1 MTKTKV
7 SSKLSTQTNSQ
18 SIKKEQLI
26 NTFTPSFPKTRS
38 SFTEIP
44 RSFKFLPFKIR
55 QIIKNE
61 PKVIIKYQISKFQEF
76 PSFYQ
81 VKIYNTYNVM
91 IDIEPCSYEC
101 AISLEQTIKLLESLT
116 EANSRNIFS
125 TMKRRTSNIAYFSE
139 TLHYVCI
146 LNVCVRLVRN
156 SHSYVLGFNKTL

>member
-61 PKVIIKYQISKFQEF
+61 PKVLIKYQISKLQEF

-81 VKIYNTYNVM
+81 VKIYNTFQNARTGKVTNQPTQIWEFVKDNDSKQYIGTKRTPFNVF
-91 IDIEPCSYEC
+91 
-101 AISLEQTIKLLESLT
+101 A
-116 EANSRNIFS
+116 F
-125 TMKRRTSNIAYFSE
+125 
-139 TLHYVCI
+139 
-146 LNVCVRLVRN
+146 
-156 SHSYVLGFNKTL
+156 

>member
-1 MTKTKV
+1 MTKTTV
-7 SSKLSTQTNSQ
+7 FSKLSTQTNSQ
-18 SIKKEQLI
+18 PIKKKQLI

-81 VKIYNTYNVM
+81 VKIFNTFQNARTGRITNQPTQIWEFVKDNDSKQY
-91 IDIEPCSYEC
+91 IG
-101 AISLEQTIKLLESLT
+101 T
-116 EANSRNIFS
+116 
-125 TMKRRTSNIAYFSE
+125 KRTP
-139 TLHYVCI
+139 
-146 LNVCVRLVRN
+146 
-156 SHSYVLGFNKTL
+156 FNDFAF